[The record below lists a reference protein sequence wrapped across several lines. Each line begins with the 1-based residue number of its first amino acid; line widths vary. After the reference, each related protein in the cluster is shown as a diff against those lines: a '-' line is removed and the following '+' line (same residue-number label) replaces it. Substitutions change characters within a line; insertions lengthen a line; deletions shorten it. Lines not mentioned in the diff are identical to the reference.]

1 MRHIH
6 LASIV
11 SRAFRTATLIAVL
24 ATAVSPAQASPP
36 PDVVLEWNA
45 VMGTVVL
52 TAGTNPV
59 ISTRVAALVNAAMFD
74 AINGEEQR
82 YTAIEITAPPSLHV
96 SVRAA
101 AIQAAYEVLRNLYP
115 AQAAMLTARRN
126 ASLAAL
132 TDKPRDIDAGIA
144 WGHTVAEACLSSRST
159 DGFAPQPVPAF
170 RGADVTGTW
179 RPTPPA
185 MANGFGTEFASMR
198 PWVLRRPSQ
207 FRPGPPPAL
216 GSPEYAAD
224 YNEVKLWGVKDGS
237 PRSAD
242 QSELVLF
249 WNGNG
254 TLIWN
259 RLAGR
264 LAVENGY
271 DLLDT
276 SRLLARLH
284 LAMADAAIAC
294 WDSKYRYVYWRPVT
308 AIRLGDTDGND
319 ATAGDAAW
327 NSWLAATPAHPEYL
341 SGHSTLSGAAA
352 YVLEHAF
359 GADTTFWVDSD
370 LRPGIRWF
378 TGFGSA
384 LDEVVNARVFGGIH
398 FRTACIRGNAV
409 GKLVAQ
415 YVLANAVVSRRGRS
429 EHDR

>member
-1 MRHIH
+1 M
-6 LASIV
+6 
-11 SRAFRTATLIAVL
+11 
-24 ATAVSPAQASPP
+24 
-36 PDVVLEWNA
+36 
-45 VMGTVVL
+45 
-52 TAGTNPV
+52 
-59 ISTRVAALVNAAMFD
+59 
-74 AINGEEQR
+74 
-82 YTAIEITAPPSLHV
+82 
-96 SVRAA
+96 
-101 AIQAAYEVLRNLYP
+101 
-115 AQAAMLTARRN
+115 
-126 ASLAAL
+126 
-132 TDKPRDIDAGIA
+132 
-144 WGHTVAEACLSSRST
+144 
-159 DGFAPQPVPAF
+159 
-170 RGADVTGTW
+170 
-179 RPTPPA
+179 
-185 MANGFGTEFASMR
+185 
-198 PWVLRRPSQ
+198 
-207 FRPGPPPAL
+207 
-216 GSPEYAAD
+216 
-224 YNEVKLWGVKDGS
+224 
-237 PRSAD
+237 
-242 QSELVLF
+242 LF

-271 DLLDT
+271 DLMET

-284 LAMADAAIAC
+284 VAMADAAIAC

-378 TGFGSA
+378 TGFDSA